1 MGSATLSGCQEAQI
15 LFFLKGKNFSMGIVM
30 SAAACYK
37 YFGLV
42 IMLHVEM
49 SVPSGFKAFLY
60 SSLACFIVIM
70 AFRL

>member
-1 MGSATLSGCQEAQI
+1 
-15 LFFLKGKNFSMGIVM
+15 M

-49 SVPSGFKAFLY
+49 SVSSGFKAFLY
-60 SSLACFIVIM
+60 RSLACFIVIM